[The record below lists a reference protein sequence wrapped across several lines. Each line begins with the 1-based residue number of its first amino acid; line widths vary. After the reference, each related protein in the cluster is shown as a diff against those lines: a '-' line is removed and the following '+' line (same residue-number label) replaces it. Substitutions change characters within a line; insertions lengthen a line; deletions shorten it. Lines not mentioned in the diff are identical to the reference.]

1 MYKKILLPTDG
12 SEYANKAAEHA
23 LWIAKASG
31 AEIIALSVTDT
42 SSLIGL
48 PLDDVIVRIKEM
60 LQEEAAKSLENV
72 AKVMQKD
79 DKDLK
84 ITLKTEEGS
93 PADVVLKTIKEEGI
107 DLVVVGTSG
116 KHGLDRFLLG
126 SVAEN
131 VVRSVYLPGFS
142 CSLIKNDS
150 IFFNNLFNS

>member
-60 LQEEAAKSLENV
+60 LQEEATKSLENV
-72 AKVMQKD
+72 AEVMQKD
-79 DKDLK
+79 DKELK

-93 PADVVLKTIKEEGI
+93 PADVVLKTIKEEEI

-131 VVRSVYLPGFS
+131 VVRSAICPVLVVH
-142 CSLIKNDS
+142 
-150 IFFNNLFNS
+150 

>member
-72 AKVMQKD
+72 AEVMKKD

-93 PADVVLKTIKEEGI
+93 PADVVLKTIKEEEI

-131 VVRSVYLPGFS
+131 VVRS
-142 CSLIKNDS
+142 S
-150 IFFNNLFNS
+150 ICPVLVVH

>member
-60 LQEEAAKSLENV
+60 LQEEATKSLENV
-72 AKVMQKD
+72 AEVMQKD
-79 DKDLK
+79 DKELK

-131 VVRSVYLPGFS
+131 VVRSAICPVLVVH
-142 CSLIKNDS
+142 
-150 IFFNNLFNS
+150 

>member
-72 AKVMQKD
+72 AEVMKKD

-93 PADVVLKTIKEEGI
+93 PADVVLKTIKEEEI
-107 DLVVVGTSG
+107 DLVGVGTSG

-131 VVRSVYLPGFS
+131 VVRS
-142 CSLIKNDS
+142 S
-150 IFFNNLFNS
+150 ISPVLVVH

>member
-72 AKVMQKD
+72 AEVMQKD

-131 VVRSVYLPGFS
+131 VVRS
-142 CSLIKNDS
+142 S
-150 IFFNNLFNS
+150 ICPVLVVH

>member
-60 LQEEAAKSLENV
+60 LQEEAAKSLDNV
-72 AKVMQKD
+72 AEVMKKD
-79 DKDLK
+79 DKELK

-93 PADVVLKTIKEEGI
+93 PVDVVLKTIKDEGI

-131 VVRSVYLPGFS
+131 VVRSAICPVLVVH
-142 CSLIKNDS
+142 
-150 IFFNNLFNS
+150 

>member
-60 LQEEAAKSLENV
+60 LQEEATKSLENV
-72 AKVMQKD
+72 AEVMQKD
-79 DKDLK
+79 DKELK

-107 DLVVVGTSG
+107 DLVVVGTS
-116 KHGLDRFLLG
+116 
-126 SVAEN
+126 
-131 VVRSVYLPGFS
+131 
-142 CSLIKNDS
+142 
-150 IFFNNLFNS
+150 

>member
-60 LQEEAAKSLENV
+60 LQEEATKSLENV
-72 AKVMQKD
+72 AEVMQKE
-79 DKDLK
+79 DKELK

-131 VVRSVYLPGFS
+131 VVRSAICPVLVVH
-142 CSLIKNDS
+142 
-150 IFFNNLFNS
+150 

>member
-12 SEYANKAAEHA
+12 SEYSKKAAEHA

-60 LQEEAAKSLENV
+60 LQEEATKSLENV
-72 AKVMQKD
+72 AEVMQKD
-79 DKDLK
+79 DKELK

-93 PADVVLKTIKEEGI
+93 PADVVLKTIKEEEI

-131 VVRSVYLPGFS
+131 VVRSAICPVLVVH
-142 CSLIKNDS
+142 
-150 IFFNNLFNS
+150 

>member
-23 LWIAKASG
+23 IWIAKASG

-60 LQEEAAKSLENV
+60 LQEEAAKSLDNV
-72 AKVMQKD
+72 AKVIENEEND
-79 DKDLK
+79 IK
-84 ITLKTEEGS
+84 ITLRTEEGS
-93 PADVVLKTIKEEGI
+93 PADVVLKIIKEEEI

-131 VVRSVYLPGFS
+131 VVRASVCPVLVVH
-142 CSLIKNDS
+142 
-150 IFFNNLFNS
+150 

>member
-12 SEYANKAAEHA
+12 SEYANKATEHA

-48 PLDDVIVRIKEM
+48 PLDDVIIRIKEM

-72 AKVMQKD
+72 AKVVENYD
-79 DKDLK
+79 NDIK
-84 ITLKTEEGS
+84 ITLRNEEGS
-93 PADVVLKTIKEEGI
+93 PADVVLKIIKEEEI

-131 VVRSVYLPGFS
+131 VVRS
-142 CSLIKNDS
+142 S
-150 IFFNNLFNS
+150 ICPVLVVH